1 MIGPARGQAE
11 PRGVTLVA
19 RSPVDSDAVLDEQS
33 DVAWVER
40 LNRREADS
48 PWSVSVAD
56 M

>member
-11 PRGVTLVA
+11 PRGVLLASRSHVA
-19 RSPVDSDAVLDEQS
+19 SDAALGEQS

-40 LNRREADS
+40 LNRQEADS
-48 PWSVSVAD
+48 SRSVSVAD